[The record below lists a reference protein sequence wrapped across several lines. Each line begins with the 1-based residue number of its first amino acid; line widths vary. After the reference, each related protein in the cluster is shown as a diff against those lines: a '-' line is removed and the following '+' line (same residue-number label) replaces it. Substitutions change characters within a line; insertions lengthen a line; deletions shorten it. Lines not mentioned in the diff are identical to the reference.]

1 MKKPTSYEIAF
12 SAVSASFS
20 LLFVW
25 LSTVVSFLSITFS
38 CIAAVM
44 LMLPLTLG
52 SFRASFLSYIV
63 VSALSFAV
71 TVFPNQ
77 MPFVLFFG
85 FYSFAGYLIN
95 LKIKPFWL
103 GYIIKLVYFNLV
115 LFIILKFLGLN
126 LSDTVNEFV
135 SDKYYVVAILGS
147 ILFLVYDYAYYSV
160 LNLLTKLVRT
170 RLKIKIP
177 KDTKKTEGT
186 VESFDDDIFDADKN
200 IKNESENSTQSIK
213 DISQN
218 NSVND
223 TDENKTENSEREAET
238 EENKKGKLKKENRNS
253 LHKKTDDNPLADK
266 SDNEREER
274 TD

>member
-52 SFRASFLSYIV
+52 SLRASFLSYIA

-71 TVFPNQ
+71 TAFPNQ

-103 GYIIKLVYFNLV
+103 GYIVKLVYFNLI

-238 EENKKGKLKKENRNS
+238 EENKKGK
-253 LHKKTDDNPLADK
+253 
-266 SDNEREER
+266 
-274 TD
+274 

>member
-52 SFRASFLSYIV
+52 SLRASFLSYIA

-71 TVFPNQ
+71 TAFPNQ

-103 GYIIKLVYFNLV
+103 GYIVKLVYFNLI

-238 EENKKGKLKKENRNS
+238 EENKKGKLKKENKNS
-253 LHKKTDDNPLADK
+253 MHKKTDDNTPADK
-266 SDNEREER
+266 SDNEREKR
-274 TD
+274 SD

>member
-52 SFRASFLSYIV
+52 SLRASFLSYIA

-71 TVFPNQ
+71 TAFPNQ

-103 GYIIKLVYFNLV
+103 GYIVKLVYFNLI

-147 ILFLVYDYAYYSV
+147 ILFLVYDYAYYAV
-160 LNLLTKLVRT
+160 LNLLTKLVKT

-177 KDTKKTEGT
+177 KNMKREQNTSDL
-186 VESFDDDIFDADKN
+186 FDDDFFEEDKN
-200 IKNESENSTQSIK
+200 KKDEPKSLTQSIFDTPQK
-213 DISQN
+213 
-218 NSVND
+218 NSING
-223 TDENKTENSEREAET
+223 TDENKSENCEKET
-238 EENKKGKLKKENRNS
+238 ETEKNKEGKLKNESQNY
-253 LHKKTDDNPLADK
+253 LLIKTDDNTPADK
-266 SDNEREER
+266 SDNEREKR
-274 TD
+274 SD

>member
-253 LHKKTDDNPLADK
+253 LHKKTDDNPPADK